1 MIVRAMGKTGRGTNM
16 GVEILKNVLWI
27 AIMLFAHFR
36 MRQKEK
42 EGKIYKS
49 TTIVLFMYFFPNV
62 CTGILNIANILIG
75 IAAMVLLFP
84 EISADAISTFFVYE
98 GVILSTI
105 LNSVF
110 AYWAA
115 SYHIYANYKH
125 QAMLLWC
132 MLFLFVR
139 LGMEM
144 SAMPILMDSFV
155 FVICDA
161 IIFVAFCIHL
171 NFLYKK
177 IHQRSAATPE

>member
-1 MIVRAMGKTGRGTNM
+1 MLIEIVKS
-16 GVEILKNVLWI
+16 IIWI
-27 AIMLFAHFR
+27 TIMLYAHFR
-36 MRQKEK
+36 MVHQEK
-42 EGKIYKS
+42 EGKIYKNI
-49 TTIVLFMYFFPNV
+49 TIVLFSYFFPVV
-62 CTGILNIANILIG
+62 CIGILNIVNMLLG
-75 IAAMVLLFP
+75 MAAMVLLFP

-98 GVILSTI
+98 GVILSTL
-105 LNSVF
+105 LNSIF
-110 AYWAA
+110 AYWAV
-115 SYHIYANYKH
+115 SQHIFANYKH

-155 FVICDA
+155 SVICAA

-171 NFLYKK
+171 NFLCKK